1 MSSVFSR
8 KITMSTSCGAFTGEG
23 TPLNQRTGRRQAYRS
38 SFCRSATL
46 SERNPPPTGVVSGPL
61 IATRWRSMAAM
72 VSSGS
77 QLLSRSLAFSPAST
91 SIHAM
96 RRLPA
101 YARSTAASNT
111 RTEARQ
117 MSGPVPS
124 PSMKGM
130 IGVAGTW
137 SRPSFMVMGC
147 PSVGALGAGDV
158 GAVAGMGRDPS
169 RGCCHEEDRCDRRSI

>member
-8 KITMSTSCGAFTGEG
+8 KITMFTSWGALTGDG
-23 TPLNQRTGRRQAYRS
+23 TPSNQRTGRTQAYRS
-38 SFCRSATL
+38 SFCRSATF
-46 SERNPPPTGVVSGPL
+46 SERNPPPTGVVRGPL
-61 IATRWRSMAAM
+61 MPTRFLSIAAS

-91 SIHAM
+91 SSHAI
-96 RRLPA
+96 RRLPP

-111 RTEARQ
+111 RCEARQ

-130 IGVAGTW
+130 TGFDGTRSFPSCNVIG
-137 SRPSFMVMGC
+137 SPST
-147 PSVGALGAGDV
+147 GAWDLGRSARWRAWWGFLT
-158 GAVAGMGRDPS
+158 GR
-169 RGCCHEEDRCDRRSI
+169 